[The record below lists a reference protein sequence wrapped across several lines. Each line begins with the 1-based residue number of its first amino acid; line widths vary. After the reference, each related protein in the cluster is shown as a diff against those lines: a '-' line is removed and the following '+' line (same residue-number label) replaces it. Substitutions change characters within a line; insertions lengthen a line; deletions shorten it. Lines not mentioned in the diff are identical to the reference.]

1 MPTST
6 LFNDL
11 PASLFAPLAAPD
23 AATYAKILSD
33 LFAESRR
40 APQPLHCDLVL
51 DIIISHTI
59 TSHTADDPLP
69 QARETLRYLEECGWL
84 RTQIQ
89 PDFTTACVLTPHAFQ
104 LLQIVGGDSSTIVE
118 LLVAIHDLL
127 KAALLD
133 VDNEHRIS
141 EAARLTG
148 RLHSRLKELQHNA
161 DANDSLPDL
170 TRLRTAVLDAA
181 SKLEIRGHAPAR
193 YIREQFQSFD
203 RILND
208 IAARSAQYG
217 RSTPAHAGGARV
229 ERSDDH
235 ATIAQLT
242 ALLSRLATSDKKT
255 FAKYAGGLI
264 HLYCQPQS
272 PTVEP
277 PSHRTTEPFVPDD
290 IPLPEP
296 SADEIDSARREIMR
310 QFNRPISRERVGRL
324 AESILHGQL
333 EARAAD
339 IVVAG
344 SVDLPLLIQ
353 LRLHGDGSLG
363 YRIEDGTWIEVN
375 GLSFRDFIMKNL
387 NYAPPAQ
394 PEPTQDATA
403 TDVDSSQDESP
414 ILAEEAPS
422 E

>member
-11 PASLFAPLAAPD
+11 PASLFAPLAAPA

-104 LLQIVGGDSSTIVE
+104 LLQIAGGDSSTSAE

-148 RLHSRLKELQHNA
+148 QLHSRLKELQHNA

-208 IAARSAQYG
+208 IAARRA
-217 RSTPAHAGGARV
+217 
-229 ERSDDH
+229 RSDTARPVDH
-235 ATIAQLT
+235 AASAQLT
-242 ALLSRLATSDKKT
+242 AILTHLAAADKKT
-255 FAKYAGGLI
+255 FAKYAGGLT
-264 HLYCQPQS
+264 HLHCQPQS

-387 NYAPPAQ
+387 NYVPPAQ